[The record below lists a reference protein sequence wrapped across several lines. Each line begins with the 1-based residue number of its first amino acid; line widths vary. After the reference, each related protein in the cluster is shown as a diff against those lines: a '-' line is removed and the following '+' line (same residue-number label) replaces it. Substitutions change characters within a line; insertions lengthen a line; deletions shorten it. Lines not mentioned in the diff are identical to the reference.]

1 MELNESL
8 QKSHLIHEALKT
20 DLSSVL
26 NEEYPFELVEQLT
39 EKTSRNRVFPAS
51 ITLLTLIKA
60 NLSGDKSLKNALF
73 IYNKSHE
80 EIKTNIEQIEEEN
93 KKKVREK
100 RRGRP
105 SSHELKI
112 QKSKKQSI
120 STSTSAFAQARNRIE
135 ERIIRE
141 VYNESVKVNSPTQ
154 HLKFH
159 GREVYITDGTY
170 LQMQDTKEIVKK
182 YEKKESNGYP
192 RGLLSAIV
200 HQGSGKIADFVLD
213 SDSKSELELLSSLI
227 ENIPSG
233 SLLLADDL
241 YNCNA
246 IFIQLIKK
254 SIDIIVPGKRKRN
267 YKVINTIAPNDEIV
281 ELSAEKKKSKIMQ
294 KLNIEDQAILLRRIE
309 FEDVNVEGRK
319 LVLFTTILD
328 KNIPKDL
335 IILKYFTRWDIE
347 ITIREI
353 KTIMNINI
361 VRAKTPEMAVKEVMV
376 ALIAYNYIRE
386 IMSKSATTADS
397 PPFEN
402 IIGYFYED
410 TTNLLTD
417 KLGRVYSHWSPGRKR
432 NDSKNE
438 TEYK

>member
-1 MELNESL
+1 
-8 QKSHLIHEALKT
+8 
-20 DLSSVL
+20 
-26 NEEYPFELVEQLT
+26 
-39 EKTSRNRVFPAS
+39 
-51 ITLLTLIKA
+51 
-60 NLSGDKSLKNALF
+60 
-73 IYNKSHE
+73 
-80 EIKTNIEQIEEEN
+80 
-93 KKKVREK
+93 
-100 RRGRP
+100 
-105 SSHELKI
+105 
-112 QKSKKQSI
+112 
-120 STSTSAFAQARNRIE
+120 
-135 ERIIRE
+135 
-141 VYNESVKVNSPTQ
+141 
-154 HLKFH
+154 
-159 GREVYITDGTY
+159 
-170 LQMQDTKEIVKK
+170 
-182 YEKKESNGYP
+182 
-192 RGLLSAIV
+192 
-200 HQGSGKIADFVLD
+200 
-213 SDSKSELELLSSLI
+213 
-227 ENIPSG
+227 
-233 SLLLADDL
+233 
-241 YNCNA
+241 
-246 IFIQLIKK
+246 
-254 SIDIIVPGKRKRN
+254 
-267 YKVINTIAPNDEIV
+267 
-281 ELSAEKKKSKIMQ
+281 MQ

>member
-246 IFIQLIKK
+246 IFIQLINK

-281 ELSAEKKKSKIMQ
+281 ELSAEKK
-294 KLNIEDQAILLRRIE
+294 IENNAKAKYRRS
-309 FEDVNVEGRK
+309 G
-319 LVLFTTILD
+319 
-328 KNIPKDL
+328 
-335 IILKYFTRWDIE
+335 
-347 ITIREI
+347 
-353 KTIMNINI
+353 
-361 VRAKTPEMAVKEVMV
+361 
-376 ALIAYNYIRE
+376 
-386 IMSKSATTADS
+386 
-397 PPFEN
+397 N
-402 IIGYFYED
+402 IIA
-410 TTNLLTD
+410 
-417 KLGRVYSHWSPGRKR
+417 
-432 NDSKNE
+432 
-438 TEYK
+438 